1 MCIVMVFYKLRT
13 SRTTSIVKI
22 ICCKYSFQHITTLLR
37 NFALFPDRS
46 AENPHSVMYKV
57 KKAAEGKGQVQ
68 AGT

>member
-1 MCIVMVFYKLRT
+1 MIREQKCNVIYTGRQM
-13 SRTTSIVKI
+13 I
-22 ICCKYSFQHITTLLR
+22 
-37 NFALFPDRS
+37 DRS